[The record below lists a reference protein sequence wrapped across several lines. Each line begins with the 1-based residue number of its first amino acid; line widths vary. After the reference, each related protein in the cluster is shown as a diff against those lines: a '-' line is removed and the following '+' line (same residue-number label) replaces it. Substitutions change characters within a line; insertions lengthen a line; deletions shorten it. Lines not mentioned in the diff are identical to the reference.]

1 MKIVVTGGA
10 GRLGQLTTREL
21 VAYGHDVLAIDR
33 TPISDP
39 GCPSSLVDLSQA
51 QELASLF
58 KRADAVI
65 HLARRRFPYT
75 SNGFDPA
82 SRTWKIPDVFGDAEN
97 FSYNVTISYNVV
109 AAAFAAGVK
118 KLVMGSS
125 LTIYGFYYPTR
136 FAVPECLPVD
146 EAHPLAPQDPYSIS
160 KLVGER
166 ICDAFA
172 RRSEMQIASLRFAGI
187 SADLTQQNLLERRKN
202 PLRWA
207 GPLWT
212 YIDVRDAA
220 VACRLAVERDFSGHE
235 PFNICAPNTIMTG
248 PTLEL
253 AKEYFPNVK
262 VRAPLEGNWSGYDCK
277 KARDLLGFTARY
289 LLD

>member
-10 GRLGQLTTREL
+10 GRLGQLTTKEL
-21 VAYGHDVLAIDR
+21 VAHDHEVVAIDK
-33 TPISDP
+33 TPIPDP
-39 GCPSSLVDLSQA
+39 GCGSSVVDLSQA
-51 QELASLF
+51 QELANIF
-58 KRADAVI
+58 QGADAVI
-65 HLARRRFPYT
+65 HLARKRFPYT
-75 SNGFDPA
+75 SNGFEPT

-136 FAVPECLPVD
+136 VAVPEYLPVD
-146 EAHPLAPQDPYSIS
+146 EAHPLCPQDPYSIS
-160 KLVGER
+160 KLAGER
-166 ICDAFA
+166 ICDAFT
-172 RRSEMQIASLRFAGI
+172 RRSDIQIASLRFAGI
-187 SADLTQQNLLERRKN
+187 SADLTQQNLLERRKD

-220 VACRLAVERDFSGHE
+220 VACRLAVERDICGHE
-235 PFNICAPNTIMTG
+235 PFNICAPNTIMKKATA
-248 PTLEL
+248 EL
-253 AKEYFPNVK
+253 AKEYFPDVK
-262 VRAPLEGNWSGYDCK
+262 VRAPLEGNWSGYDCR
-277 KARDLLGFTARY
+277 KARHLLGFTATH

>member
-75 SNGFDPA
+75 SNGFDA
-82 SRTWKIPDVFGDAEN
+82 TSRTWKIPDVFGDAEN

>member
-33 TPISDP
+33 TPISDRV
-39 GCPSSLVDLSQA
+39 CPSSLVDLSQA

-75 SNGFDPA
+75 SNGFDAA

-220 VACRLAVERDFSGHE
+220 VACRLAVEKDFSGHE

-253 AKEYFPNVK
+253 AKEYFPDVK